1 MNRIFTTL
9 LMTGALVGAADFSYV
24 EQTSITGG
32 AMVKMAAMMGRLAKG
47 MSDPVTTTH
56 SYSGG
61 KKASVSAKRH
71 EILDLGA
78 GTITSINDAK
88 QEYSV
93 TTFAEMAQLTK
104 AMAEKGPR
112 PAAGGADADTKW
124 KATFTKSDK
133 TRQVAGVTATGGT
146 LRLDVEATEQ
156 KTSKSAAVR
165 MDIDMWMG
173 KVPGWEVKR
182 DFDKQTGEKMG
193 TQAGEMPAIAQGGT
207 GMVEAMKEA
216 GRQMSQLGE
225 MQLASVH
232 KVYSNGVPGAGETGP
247 ALLSESTTEVLSFSS
262 KVDPAVFQVPAGFK
276 QVEHPMKKALERLN
290 SK

>member
-1 MNRIFTTL
+1 
-9 LMTGALVGAADFSYV
+9 
-24 EQTSITGG
+24 
-32 AMVKMAAMMGRLAKG
+32 
-47 MSDPVTTTH
+47 VTTTH

-193 TQAGEMPAIAQGGT
+193 TQAGEMPASRPGWRRNGGSDEGSRTSDVAARRNAARQRAQG
-207 GMVEAMKEA
+207 
-216 GRQMSQLGE
+216 
-225 MQLASVH
+225 
-232 KVYSNGVPGAGETGP
+232 
-247 ALLSESTTEVLSFSS
+247 VLQRRSWRRR
-262 KVDPAVFQVPAGFK
+262 DRA
-276 QVEHPMKKALERLN
+276 RLCYP
-290 SK
+290 SPLRKW